1 MSPSNAV
8 YKQIR
13 VNDQIINALV
23 VDENSLN
30 QYIEKDDELLELS
43 KQDIEKMKSENKNKK
58 DEVKKIRAKDIQI
71 KSGVIPSKDDI
82 YQLCNHGYYNKI
94 MLIEKSYFTKSVR
107 EEYISFM
114 KKRIDAIKEWML
126 EESASEEKK
135 IYLGRRKGNIF
146 KIIRYF
152 RDMDEMEKKQIE
164 NKIFNNI

>member
-43 KQDIEKMKSENKNKK
+43 KQDIEKMKSENKK
-58 DEVKKIRAKDIQI
+58 DEVKKIRAKDIYIQN
-71 KSGVIPSKDDI
+71 GVVPSKDDI

-107 EEYISFM
+107 EEYIFFM

-135 IYLGRRKGNIF
+135 IYLTRRKGNIF